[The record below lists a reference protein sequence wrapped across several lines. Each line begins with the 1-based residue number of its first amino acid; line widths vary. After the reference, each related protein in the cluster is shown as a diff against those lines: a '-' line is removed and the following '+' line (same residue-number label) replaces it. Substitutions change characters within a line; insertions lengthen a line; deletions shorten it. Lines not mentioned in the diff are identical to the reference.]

1 MVEAATE
8 FRKNSFNDSDS
19 AILAKVATTF
29 QNVSDEAISAGD
41 SASFIIAQ
49 MKAFGIEAGNA
60 EHIIDAVNA
69 VSNNYAVSSG
79 QLAKN
84 LGNMSAALSVGN
96 NSFEESLG
104 LLTAGTEVTRNA
116 SKVSRALVS
125 VQSRLNQVIDESSS
139 TGQALTDW
147 YKKHNIAILDQQDQ
161 LRSLYDVL
169 TDVAKIWPELTKNEQ
184 AYYLNQQAGA
194 NQSQNLAA
202 ILSNFDT
209 AAKATATALNSA
221 GSAMRENEAFQES
234 LEYQTNNLKA
244 EFQDLANNVID
255 KQLIS
260 ALLTLGDAFL
270 KVANT
275 GLGTFIAKV
284 GLLAGTGWGLTS
296 LAKVSKLIPTIT
308 RQFSDFGAVL
318 SLVAEGSGTFGAAIS
333 AAGGFASVS
342 LPILLAVG
350 AAIVGIYEGVKAYN
364 EYVESH
370 KYENLVVHFEELNEQ
385 VKKTAD
391 NLEEAQKK
399 LDALEKT
406 PTVDRGKEWRKER
419 EELQQTIDAYEYLLE
434 LRKGEAE
441 DAAEEAYSADVTTS
455 VSYSGNISDKGTINI
470 SPYSGTSV
478 HAIKLTQEQLEAL
491 TADYDNVKDAV
502 RANISAFDE
511 YIDEMSKT
519 KIAELIESGDTIG
532 AYKKMEDALRYIGI
546 RFKEVT
552 VSAEEYTAAQSRNM
566 SVLSSEISI
575 AVSNG
580 EKITQLQQDEYEGYI
595 KASQGRYEY
604 IKGLDD
610 ASDTQK
616 AFAANY
622 ETMVRNFVKYNL
634 SNELMNATDAVTYLT
649 NVLPGGAQAALEFAQ
664 AYGLIGKDVTF
675 DSLGLVELADGALAI
690 KENCYQATDGL
701 YCLKDGCDA
710 LAGSGDEVADAMSQI
725 EVATYDTSTAAAQL
739 TASLFD
745 QNGQLTE
752 AGLQALSVDSSMRS
766 MAQAE
771 LQAQQEAASANY
783 NKLILEI
790 QEVGSAAMIT
800 AGQLSQMMALA
811 GVGSAQGL
819 VGGLASGASSDIE
832 GLKSAFF
839 RAFGK
844 SADSDIEAFNK
855 WVSSRVSSAGKST
868 YDKIMEDTQKRLD
881 ELEKNFPSGGG
892 GGGSSGKSAE
902 EKAAEEA
909 EKQAKKA
916 QKAQEKAAKE
926 SQQAYESA
934 AKSAE
939 QAAQEAAR
947 AAEQAAEEAKQ
958 KILDSIQELK
968 DASDDFWNS
977 KTDAIEE
984 TNKELD
990 RQKQLEEKLKE
1001 LEEAKQK
1008 KILLYKNGQF
1018 QYDKDYG
1025 TIAKAQADY
1034 EETRDKIQR
1043 ERELEQLQEMKDNA
1057 TEIFNEMKDIVQNGG
1072 NVTQSMI
1079 NSWLSQMQSDGANY
1093 YDSNKQMLNEWLE
1106 WARGAITEFTMSVSE
1121 TVSGSGDSSG
1131 SGSSN
1136 GGGDGWGLNV
1146 WATQHQGD
1154 KKDED
1159 ERGSPYV
1166 DAWYHL
1172 FKKELLN
1179 GLDLGVNSVFVDYS
1193 KKILDGLD
1201 DVYEEQDYLQ
1211 RNQAIKGLYDEM
1223 KKLTDQLG
1231 YVPDYLKEFME
1242 LGAGL
1247 KSNIDI
1253 IAMQY
1258 AQNYDK
1264 LGSVGKT
1271 MLDALLSGNE
1281 DYMVANKSR
1290 IADMAGGT
1298 TEDLMWWSY
1307 VRTAG
1312 SAAAAK
1318 QLFDKRTEDDK
1329 KIAEGIY
1336 GDKLSQLQTMID
1348 RAGGIVTD
1356 EIYEWATKAI
1366 GVLDPFGSGLTSMYS
1381 DVVTGNKYLYQSQAA
1396 LEQLGYHGFLGN
1408 FGYTSEGGVS
1418 APTAALIKS
1427 KMLGSTVSNTREESR
1442 NRLIAGNISRIEDNL
1457 EDVAHGQ
1464 NVSQEYI
1471 NKAKDFIAKTIQEN
1485 SNKWFDTFDE
1495 AEKERLHVQN
1505 EQLRV
1510 LQSQVEAMESQNT
1523 TWDKM
1528 LDNEQDIIQDF
1539 DTDIQEQV
1547 EALRAQM
1554 AENSAAWWQ
1563 TEDKETRDALHEAN
1577 VELAKQIEQ
1586 LLGNG
1591 VQMKY
1596 EGHTGTWSWQGAR
1609 NASGTHNFIPMGK
1622 DENID
1627 PWFSGGGK
1635 GGINGA
1641 NAGLSL
1647 VGENGPELRVLR
1659 RGDNIM
1665 PADKTANLWKWASLT
1680 PSSMLGAIGNSG
1692 KKTNSVYYGFNISN
1706 LQLPNATDAKSLVQG
1721 LKNYALQ
1728 YNYKR

>member
-1 MVEAATE
+1 MA
-8 FRKNSFNDSDS
+8 N
-19 AILAKVATTF
+19 F
-29 QNVSDEAISAGD
+29 QHA
-41 SASFIIAQ
+41 
-49 MKAFGIEAGNA
+49 
-60 EHIIDAVNA
+60 IDATN
-69 VSNNYAVSSG
+69 
-79 QLAKN
+79 
-84 LGNMSAALSVGN
+84 
-96 NSFEESLG
+96 
-104 LLTAGTEVTRNA
+104 
-116 SKVSRALVS
+116 
-125 VQSRLNQVIDESSS
+125 
-139 TGQALTDW
+139 
-147 YKKHNIAILDQQDQ
+147 
-161 LRSLYDVL
+161 
-169 TDVAKIWPELTKNEQ
+169 
-184 AYYLNQQAGA
+184 
-194 NQSQNLAA
+194 
-202 ILSNFDT
+202 
-209 AAKATATALNSA
+209 TALESA
-221 GSAMRENEAFQES
+221 GSAAKENAAYMES
-234 LEYQTNNLKA
+234 LEAKENALKA
-244 EFQDLANNVID
+244 EFEDFANRVLSKDVVKGFLEAGTSMLDFANND
-255 KQLIS
+255 
-260 ALLTLGDAFL
+260 
-270 KVANT
+270 
-275 GLGTFIAKV
+275 
-284 GLLAGTGWGLTS
+284 
-296 LAKVSKLIPTIT
+296 
-308 RQFSDFGAVL
+308 
-318 SLVAEGSGTFGAAIS
+318 
-333 AAGGFASVS
+333 
-342 LPILLAVG
+342 VG
-350 AAIVGIYEGVKAYN
+350 AAITRIGLLTTGMTGLTGIAG
-364 EYVESH
+364 
-370 KYENLVVHFEELNEQ
+370 
-385 VKKTAD
+385 
-391 NLEEAQKK
+391 
-399 LDALEKT
+399 
-406 PTVDRGKEWRKER
+406 
-419 EELQQTIDAYEYLLE
+419 QTI
-434 LRKGEAE
+434 G
-441 DAAEEAYSADVTTS
+441 
-455 VSYSGNISDKGTINI
+455 
-470 SPYSGTSV
+470 
-478 HAIKLTQEQLEAL
+478 
-491 TADYDNVKDAV
+491 
-502 RANISAFDE
+502 
-511 YIDEMSKT
+511 
-519 KIAELIESGDTIG
+519 KIAEVGLQLKNLGVGGNSFLGMLASGKIALIVGGVVAAIALLAETIRAIKNAYDEAHPSFEDANKNLQETQTEIQNTTTELEQYKQKLQELNAIDPKDKGAGWASERAELETNVQTAEAYLDVLKQIEQAQTGKIKDSKYITGYTGQNVGYYSNGYIGQVKAITAEYTTQEEAVMSISLALKDYITGWETFQDMSMDDVVAELSDQLAALGINVHSTVETISQSFDNMGALADKAADGFDELTKAEQDQATQYLSDYQTYVRGLIDSGNQLDAEQRREIQNYLNLSATSANFNRTQATTADTISFV
-532 AYKKMEDALRYIGI
+532 ASAFGI
-546 RFKEVT
+546 T
-552 VSAEEYTAAQSRNM
+552 ADSAANFAA
-566 SVLSSEISI
+566 SI
-575 AVSNG
+575 
-580 EKITQLQQDEYEGYI
+580 GYI
-595 KASQGRYEY
+595 DPTLTGVADK
-604 IKGLDD
+604 
-610 ASDTQK
+610 
-616 AFAANY
+616 
-622 ETMVRNFVKYNL
+622 MV
-634 SNELMNATDAVTYLT
+634 
-649 NVLPGGAQAALEFAQ
+649 Q
-664 AYGLIGKDVTF
+664 
-675 DSLGLVELADGALAI
+675 LADGAWALKDSCEQGA
-690 KENCYQATDGL
+690 DGL
-701 YCLKDGCDA
+701 YYLKDGCDA

-745 QNGQLTE
+745 QNGQLTK

-766 MAQAE
+766 LATSE
-771 LQAQQEAASANY
+771 LQAQQAAAQANY
-783 NKLILEI
+783 ANLILEI
-790 QEVGSAAMIT
+790 QKVGSAAMIT
-800 AGQLSQMMALA
+800 EGQLSQMMALA

-819 VGGLASGASSDIE
+819 VGGLAFGASTDIE

-839 RAFGK
+839 RTFGE

-855 WVSSRVSSAGKST
+855 WVSFRVSSAGKST

-892 GGGSSGKSAE
+892 SGKSAE

-926 SQQAYESA
+926 SQSAYESA

-968 DASDDFWNS
+968 DASDDFWDS

-990 RQKQLEEKLKE
+990 RQKQLEEKLKA

-1079 NSWLSQMQSDGANY
+1079 NGWLSQMQSDGVNY

-1121 TVSGSGDSSG
+1121 TVSGSGNSSG

-1136 GGGDGWGLNV
+1136 GGGDGWGLNA

-1154 KKDED
+1154 RHNED

-1193 KKILDGLD
+1193 KKILDGID

-1271 MLDALLSGNE
+1271 MLDAILSGNE

-1312 SAAAAK
+1312 SADAAK

>member
-1 MVEAATE
+1 MLDFANNDVGAVITRIGLLTTGMTGLTGIAGQTIGKIAEVGLQL
-8 FRKNSFNDSDS
+8 KNLGVGGGSFLGM
-19 AILAKVATTF
+19 LASGKVALIVGGVVLAVTALVEVIRALKSSYDAAHPSFEQANENLEKTQDEISQTT
-29 QNVSDEAISAGD
+29 DKLKEYKD
-41 SASFIIAQ
+41 
-49 MKAFGIEAGNA
+49 
-60 EHIIDAVNA
+60 
-69 VSNNYAVSSG
+69 
-79 QLAKN
+79 QLAK
-84 LGNMSAALSVGN
+84 LDEVDVEDRGAAWQSERSELELNTEASQSYLDILERIRELQGQQAYAADRPI
-96 NSFEESLG
+96 G
-104 LLTAGTEVTRNA
+104 YTAAGSIVKNQFQDETYYGAYQATGDR
-116 SKVSRALVS
+116 S
-125 VQSRLNQVIDESSS
+125 VQLSAKQANVLNAQYSDQY
-139 TGQALTDW
+139 QALT
-147 YKKHNIAILDQQDQ
+147 AITLALADATDEQYRYIEAEDLAELQGKSQEEQIEIMTDM
-161 LRSLYDVL
+161 LGKLGIVL
-169 TDVAKIWPELTKNEQ
+169 NTTYESSEQ
-184 AYYLNQQAGA
+184 AF
-194 NQSQNLAA
+194 
-202 ILSNFDT
+202 SNM
-209 AAKATATALNSA
+209 
-221 GSAMRENEAFQES
+221 GE
-234 LEYQTNNLKA
+234 
-244 EFQDLANNVID
+244 LANKTGELSQAQKEQAQAYID
-255 KQLIS
+255 SYGEIVK
-260 ALLTLGDAFL
+260 
-270 KVANT
+270 
-275 GLGTFIAKV
+275 
-284 GLLAGTGWGLTS
+284 
-296 LAKVSKLIPTIT
+296 
-308 RQFSDFGAVL
+308 
-318 SLVAEGSGTFGAAIS
+318 
-333 AAGGFASVS
+333 
-342 LPILLAVG
+342 VG
-350 AAIVGIYEGVKAYN
+350 AATK
-364 EYVESH
+364 
-370 KYENLVVHFEELNEQ
+370 EQ
-385 VKKTAD
+385 V
-391 NLEEAQKK
+391 
-399 LDALEKT
+399 
-406 PTVDRGKEWRKER
+406 V
-419 EELQQTIDAYEYLLE
+419 AY
-434 LRKGEAE
+434 
-441 DAAEEAYSADVTTS
+441 
-455 VSYSGNISDKGTINI
+455 
-470 SPYSGTSV
+470 
-478 HAIKLTQEQLEAL
+478 
-491 TADYDNVKDAV
+491 
-502 RANISAFDE
+502 
-511 YIDEMSKT
+511 
-519 KIAELIESGDTIG
+519 
-532 AYKKMEDALRYIGI
+532 
-546 RFKEVT
+546 
-552 VSAEEYTAAQSRNM
+552 
-566 SVLSSEISI
+566 
-575 AVSNG
+575 
-580 EKITQLQQDEYEGYI
+580 
-595 KASQGRYEY
+595 
-604 IKGLDD
+604 
-610 ASDTQK
+610 
-616 AFAANY
+616 
-622 ETMVRNFVKYNL
+622 
-634 SNELMNATDAVTYLT
+634 
-649 NVLPGGAQAALEFAQ
+649 
-664 AYGLIGKDVTF
+664 
-675 DSLGLVELADGALAI
+675 VELAAKLNDVDIASGNAYETIALLANVLGVTPAYARDLAISMGLIDANTRPAAGALVQL
-690 KENCYQATDGL
+690 ENGTWAVADGL
-701 YCLKDGCDA
+701 NAVKTASDGV
-710 LAGSGDEVADAMSQI
+710 GEAMSNI
-725 EVATYDTSTAAAQL
+725 SVATYDTSTAAAQL

-771 LQAQQEAASANY
+771 LMAQQEAASANY
-783 NKLILEI
+783 SKLILEI

-811 GVGSAQGL
+811 GVDSAQGL

-916 QKAQEKAAKE
+916 QQAQEKAARE

-968 DASDDFWNS
+968 DASDKFWDS

-990 RQKQLEEKLKE
+990 RQKQLEEKLKA

-1034 EETRDKIQR
+1034 EETHDKIQR

-1079 NSWLSQMQSDGANY
+1079 NVWLSQMQADGANY
-1093 YDSNKQMLNEWLE
+1093 YDGNKQMLNEWLE

-1121 TVSGSGDSSG
+1121 AASGSGDSSG

-1193 KKILDGLD
+1193 KKILDGID

-1271 MLDALLSGNE
+1271 MLDAILSGNE

-1290 IADMAGGT
+1290 IADIAGGT

-1307 VRTAG
+1307 ARTAG

-1329 KIAEGIY
+1329 KVAEGIY

-1381 DVVTGNKYLYQSQAA
+1381 DVVTGNKYLYPSQAA

-1577 VELAKQIEQ
+1577 VELARQIEQ
-1586 LLGNG
+1586 LLGSG

-1641 NAGLSL
+1641 TAGLSL

-1659 RGDNIM
+1659 RGDNII

-1692 KKTNSVYYGFNISN
+1692 KKTDSVYYGFNISN
-1706 LQLPNATDAKSLVQG
+1706 LQLPNATDAKSLVHG

>member
-1 MVEAATE
+1 MNKLE
-8 FRKNSFNDSDS
+8 FRKNGFNDSD
-19 AILAKVATTF
+19 AATLAKTATMF

-41 SASFIIAQ
+41 SASFIISQ
-49 MKAFGIEAGNA
+49 MIAFGIKAKDA
-60 EHIIDAVNA
+60 QSIIDKINQT
-69 VSNNYAVSSG
+69 SNEFSVSSG
-79 QLAKN
+79 DLAKA
-84 LGNMSAALSVGN
+84 LGIVASTSSAMGN
-96 NSFEESLG
+96 SLDETLG
-104 LLTAGTEVTRNA
+104 MVVAMTEQTRSA
-116 SKVSRALVS
+116 SKSARGLNTIS
-125 VQSRLNQVIDESSS
+125 SRLSQVLDDTSDTGKKLVAIYDDLGISLEDGSGQMRS
-139 TGQALTDW
+139 TYDILSDLHDVWGTLDTDTQKYIALTSSGT
-147 YKKHNIAILDQQDQ
+147 NQ
-161 LRSLYDVL
+161 L
-169 TDVAKIWPELTKNEQ
+169 N
-184 AYYLNQQAGA
+184 NF
-194 NQSQNLAA
+194 LA
-202 ILSNFDT
+202 LMNNFDH
-209 AAKATATALNSA
+209 ATEATKTSLNSA
-221 GSAMRENEAFQES
+221 GSAMRENEAYQES

-244 EFQDLANNVID
+244 DFQDLANNVID

-275 GLGTFIAKV
+275 GLGTFITKV
-284 GLLAGTGWGLTS
+284 GLLAGTGWGLSS
-296 LAKVSKLIPTIT
+296 LLKVSNILPTIAT
-308 RQFSDFGAVL
+308 QFSNFGAVI
-318 SLVAEGSGTFGAAIS
+318 SLVAEGSGTFGAAIG
-333 AAGGFASVS
+333 AAGGAASVA
-342 LPILLAVG
+342 LPIFLAVS
-350 AAIVGIYEGVKAYN
+350 AAIVGI
-364 EYVESH
+364 
-370 KYENLVVHFEELNEQ
+370 
-385 VKKTAD
+385 
-391 NLEEAQKK
+391 
-399 LDALEKT
+399 
-406 PTVDRGKEWRKER
+406 
-419 EELQQTIDAYEYLLE
+419 
-434 LRKGEAE
+434 
-441 DAAEEAYSADVTTS
+441 
-455 VSYSGNISDKGTINI
+455 
-470 SPYSGTSV
+470 
-478 HAIKLTQEQLEAL
+478 
-491 TADYDNVKDAV
+491 
-502 RANISAFDE
+502 
-511 YIDEMSKT
+511 
-519 KIAELIESGDTIG
+519 
-532 AYKKMEDALRYIGI
+532 
-546 RFKEVT
+546 
-552 VSAEEYTAAQSRNM
+552 
-566 SVLSSEISI
+566 
-575 AVSNG
+575 
-580 EKITQLQQDEYEGYI
+580 
-595 KASQGRYEY
+595 
-604 IKGLDD
+604 
-610 ASDTQK
+610 
-616 AFAANY
+616 
-622 ETMVRNFVKYNL
+622 
-634 SNELMNATDAVTYLT
+634 
-649 NVLPGGAQAALEFAQ
+649 
-664 AYGLIGKDVTF
+664 
-675 DSLGLVELADGALAI
+675 VELANALEENAHKAEKELEDLQTQIKEMEDPASEYSDLKSRVDELTDSELVRLGVLQSQLDTLKEQEEVLNRQQLAKWQKGQVEDQTTYVTNYDDYGYGITEPYTYNQAADSLKNLREEYYNLQKEKEQGAVSDNAYIARLQSIIDKNQDTTANLRALQTAYEETGDATYKLNTDQERFLRLIDAASTQVSDGAS
-690 KENCYQATDGL
+690 K
-701 YCLKDGCDA
+701 
-710 LAGSGDEVADAMSQI
+710 VADAIRAEQGAADDLDDILSQI

-771 LQAQQEAASANY
+771 LLAQQEAASANY
-783 NKLILEI
+783 SKLILEI

-811 GVGSAQGL
+811 GVGSAQEL
-819 VGGLASGASSDIE
+819 VGGLASGASTDIE

-892 GGGSSGKSAE
+892 GGGGSSGKSAE

-916 QKAQEKAAKE
+916 QQAQEKAAKE

-939 QAAQEAAR
+939 QAAQQAAQ

-968 DASDDFWNS
+968 DASDKFWES
-977 KTDAIEE
+977 KTDSIEE

-990 RQKQLEEKLKE
+990 RQKQLEEKLKA

-1079 NSWLSQMQSDGANY
+1079 NGWLSQMQSDGANY

-1121 TVSGSGDSSG
+1121 TVSGSGGSSG

-1136 GGGDGWGLNV
+1136 GSGDGWGLNV

-1179 GLDLGVNSVFVDYS
+1179 GLDLGVNSVFTDYT

-1271 MLDALLSGNE
+1271 MLDAILSGNE

-1290 IADMAGGT
+1290 IADIAGGT

-1307 VRTAG
+1307 ARTAG

-1329 KIAEGIY
+1329 KVAEGIY

-1427 KMLGSTVSNTREESR
+1427 KLLGSTVSNTREESR

-1495 AEKERLHVQN
+1495 AEKERLHLQN

-1563 TEDKETRDALHEAN
+1563 TEDKEERDALHEAN
-1577 VELAKQIEQ
+1577 VELARQIEQ

-1596 EGHTGTWSWQGAR
+1596 EGHTGRWSWEGPR

-1635 GGINGA
+1635 GSIGGA

-1680 PSSMLGAIGNSG
+1680 PSSMLGVIGNSG
-1692 KKTNSVYYGFNISN
+1692 KKTDSVYYGFNISN
-1706 LQLPNATDAKSLVQG
+1706 LQLPNATDARSLVQG

>member
-1 MVEAATE
+1 MVEAATM
-8 FRKNSFNDSDS
+8 FRKNGFNDSD
-19 AILAKVATTF
+19 AATLAKTATMF

-41 SASFIIAQ
+41 SASFIISQ
-49 MKAFGIEAGNA
+49 MIAFGIEAKDA
-60 EHIIDAVNA
+60 QSIIDKVNETA
-69 VSNNYAVSSG
+69 NKFSVSSG
-79 QLAKN
+79 DLSKA
-84 LGNMSAALSVGN
+84 LGIVASTSSAMGN
-96 NSFEESLG
+96 SMDQTLG
-104 LLTAGTEVTRNA
+104 VVTAITEQTRNA
-116 SKVSRALVS
+116 SKSARAANTIF
-125 VQSRLNQVIDESSS
+125 SRLAQVVDENSDTGKKLTEIYNNLGIALYDSSGQMRS
-139 TGQALTDW
+139 TYDILADLASKWDSLDKNTQQ
-147 YKKHNIAILDQQDQ
+147 YIAITSAGTNQ
-161 LRSLYDVL
+161 L
-169 TDVAKIWPELTKNEQ
+169 N
-184 AYYLNQQAGA
+184 NF
-194 NQSQNLAA
+194 LA
-202 ILSNFDT
+202 LMNNFDH
-209 AAKATATALNSA
+209 AAEATATSINSA
-221 GSAMRENEAFQES
+221 GSAMRENEAYQSS
-234 LEYQTNNLKA
+234 LAYQTNNLKA
-244 EFQDLANNVID
+244 TFQDLANNVID

-260 ALLTLGDAFL
+260 ALLTLGDTFL

-275 GLGTFIAKV
+275 GLGTFITKV

-370 KYENLVVHFEELNEQ
+370 KYENLVAHFEELNEQ

-406 PTVDRGKEWRKER
+406 PTVDRGEEWRKER

-441 DAAEEAYSADVTTS
+441 DAAKEAYGADVTTS

-470 SPYSGTSV
+470 SPYGGTSV

-491 TADYDNVKDAV
+491 TADYDNVEDAV

-532 AYKKMEDALRYIGI
+532 AYEKMEKALGYIGI
-546 RFKEVT
+546 RFQEVT
-552 VSAEEYTAAQSRNM
+552 ASAEEYTAAQSRNM

-595 KASQGRYEY
+595 KANQGRYEY

-610 ASDTQK
+610 ASDGQN
-616 AFAANY
+616 AFTANY

-634 SNELMNATDAVTYLT
+634 SNELMDTTDAVTYLT

-701 YCLKDGCDA
+701 YYLKDGCDA
-710 LAGSGDEVADAMSQI
+710 LAGSGDEVADALSQI
-725 EVATYDTSTAAAQL
+725 EVATYDASTASAKFV
-739 TASLFD
+739 ASLFD

-752 AGLQALSVDSSMRS
+752 AAKQALQGSGAMQQ
-766 MAQAE
+766 MAVAE
-771 LQAQQEAASANY
+771 LQMQQAAAQANFENLIAEINKVGAAAMMSSQQLGTMISLAGGGMGAASDAQISGLKRTY
-783 NKLILEI
+783 QLKF
-790 QEVGSAAMIT
+790 GKT
-800 AGQLSQMMALA
+800 AE
-811 GVGSAQGL
+811 
-819 VGGLASGASSDIE
+819 SDIE
-832 GLKSAFF
+832 S
-839 RAFGK
+839 
-844 SADSDIEAFNK
+844 FNN
-855 WVSSRVSSAGKST
+855 WVAST
-868 YDKIMEDTQKRLD
+868 TRKTAANEIDRIQAKIDKIKDLG
-881 ELEKNFPSGGG
+881 SGGG
-892 GGGSSGKSAE
+892 TSRKSEE

-909 EKQAKKA
+909 EKQAKKV

-968 DASDDFWNS
+968 DASDKFWDS

-990 RQKQLEEKLKE
+990 RQKQLEEKLKA

-1043 ERELEQLQEMKDNA
+1043 ERELEQLEEMKDNA

-1079 NSWLSQMQSDGANY
+1079 DNWFSQMQSDGANY

-1121 TVSGSGDSSG
+1121 AASGSGNSSG

-1136 GGGDGWGLNV
+1136 GSGDGWGLNV

-1271 MLDALLSGNE
+1271 MLDAILSGNE

-1290 IADMAGGT
+1290 IADIAGGT

-1307 VRTAG
+1307 ARTAG

-1329 KIAEGIY
+1329 KVAEGIY

-1563 TEDKETRDALHEAN
+1563 TEDKEERDALHEAN
-1577 VELAKQIEQ
+1577 VELARQIEQ

-1591 VQMKY
+1591 AQMKY

-1635 GGINGA
+1635 GGINSA
-1641 NAGLSL
+1641 TAGLSL

-1680 PSSMLGAIGNSG
+1680 PSSMLGAISNSG
-1692 KKTNSVYYGFNISN
+1692 KKTDSVYYGFNISN
-1706 LQLPNATDAKSLVQG
+1706 LQLPNATDAKSLVHG

>member
-1 MVEAATE
+1 M
-8 FRKNSFNDSDS
+8 
-19 AILAKVATTF
+19 
-29 QNVSDEAISAGD
+29 
-41 SASFIIAQ
+41 
-49 MKAFGIEAGNA
+49 
-60 EHIIDAVNA
+60 
-69 VSNNYAVSSG
+69 
-79 QLAKN
+79 
-84 LGNMSAALSVGN
+84 
-96 NSFEESLG
+96 
-104 LLTAGTEVTRNA
+104 
-116 SKVSRALVS
+116 
-125 VQSRLNQVIDESSS
+125 
-139 TGQALTDW
+139 
-147 YKKHNIAILDQQDQ
+147 
-161 LRSLYDVL
+161 
-169 TDVAKIWPELTKNEQ
+169 
-184 AYYLNQQAGA
+184 
-194 NQSQNLAA
+194 
-202 ILSNFDT
+202 
-209 AAKATATALNSA
+209 
-221 GSAMRENEAFQES
+221 ES
-234 LEYQTNNLKA
+234 LEAKENALKA
-244 EFQDLANNVID
+244 EFEDFANRVLSKDVVKGFLEAGTSMLDFANND
-255 KQLIS
+255 
-260 ALLTLGDAFL
+260 
-270 KVANT
+270 
-275 GLGTFIAKV
+275 
-284 GLLAGTGWGLTS
+284 
-296 LAKVSKLIPTIT
+296 
-308 RQFSDFGAVL
+308 
-318 SLVAEGSGTFGAAIS
+318 
-333 AAGGFASVS
+333 
-342 LPILLAVG
+342 VG
-350 AAIVGIYEGVKAYN
+350 AAITRIGLLTTGMTGLTGIAG
-364 EYVESH
+364 
-370 KYENLVVHFEELNEQ
+370 
-385 VKKTAD
+385 
-391 NLEEAQKK
+391 
-399 LDALEKT
+399 
-406 PTVDRGKEWRKER
+406 
-419 EELQQTIDAYEYLLE
+419 QTI
-434 LRKGEAE
+434 G
-441 DAAEEAYSADVTTS
+441 
-455 VSYSGNISDKGTINI
+455 
-470 SPYSGTSV
+470 
-478 HAIKLTQEQLEAL
+478 
-491 TADYDNVKDAV
+491 
-502 RANISAFDE
+502 
-511 YIDEMSKT
+511 
-519 KIAELIESGDTIG
+519 KIAEVGLQLKNLGVGGDSFLGMLASGKIALIVGGAVAAIALLAETIRAIKNAYDEAHPSFEDANKNLQETQTEIQNTTTELEQYKQKLQELNAIDPKDRGAGWASERAELETNVQTAEAYIDVLKQIEQAQTGKIEDSKYITGYTGQNVGDYSNGYIGTEASWQLAVTESQVKAITAEYTTQEEAVMSISLALKDYITGWETFKDMSMDDVVAELSDQLSALGINVHSTVETISQSFDNIGALADKAADGFDELTKAEQDKATQYLSDYQAYVRGLIDSGNQLDAEQRREIQNYLNLSATSANFNRTQATTADTISFV
-532 AYKKMEDALRYIGI
+532 ASAFGI
-546 RFKEVT
+546 T
-552 VSAEEYTAAQSRNM
+552 ADSAANFAA
-566 SVLSSEISI
+566 SI
-575 AVSNG
+575 
-580 EKITQLQQDEYEGYI
+580 GYI
-595 KASQGRYEY
+595 DPTLTGVADK
-604 IKGLDD
+604 
-610 ASDTQK
+610 
-616 AFAANY
+616 
-622 ETMVRNFVKYNL
+622 MV
-634 SNELMNATDAVTYLT
+634 
-649 NVLPGGAQAALEFAQ
+649 Q
-664 AYGLIGKDVTF
+664 
-675 DSLGLVELADGALAI
+675 LADGAWALKDSCEQGA
-690 KENCYQATDGL
+690 DGL
-701 YCLKDGCDA
+701 YYLKDGCDA

-745 QNGQLTE
+745 QNGQLTT

-766 MAQAE
+766 LATSE
-771 LQAQQEAASANY
+771 LQAQQAAAQANY
-783 NKLILEI
+783 ANLILEI
-790 QEVGSAAMIT
+790 QKVGSAAMIT

-819 VGGLASGASSDIE
+819 VGGLASGASTDLE

-839 RAFGK
+839 RLFGK
-844 SADSDIEAFNK
+844 RADTNVADFNK
-855 WVSSRVSSAGKST
+855 WVSSRISSAGQST

-881 ELEKNFPSGGG
+881 EISKNFPT
-892 GGGSSGKSAE
+892 GGGSRKSAE

-939 QAAQEAAR
+939 QAAQDAAR

-958 KILDSIQELK
+958 KILDTISELK
-968 DASDDFWNS
+968 ETSDKFWDS

-990 RQKQLEEKLKE
+990 RQKQLEEKLKA

-1079 NSWLSQMQSDGANY
+1079 NGWLSQMQSDGVNY

-1121 TVSGSGDSSG
+1121 TVSGSGNSSG

-1136 GGGDGWGLNV
+1136 GGGDGWGLNA

-1154 KKDED
+1154 RHNED

-1193 KKILDGLD
+1193 KKILDGID

-1271 MLDALLSGNE
+1271 MLDAILSGNE

-1312 SAAAAK
+1312 SADAAK

-1563 TEDKETRDALHEAN
+1563 TEDKAERDALHEAN
-1577 VELAKQIEQ
+1577 VELARQIEQ

>member
-1 MVEAATE
+1 M
-8 FRKNSFNDSDS
+8 
-19 AILAKVATTF
+19 F

-41 SASFIIAQ
+41 SASFIISQ
-49 MKAFGIEAGNA
+49 MIAFGIKAKDA
-60 EHIIDAVNA
+60 QSIIDKINQT
-69 VSNNYAVSSG
+69 SNEFSVSSG
-79 QLAKN
+79 DLAQA
-84 LGNMSAALSVGN
+84 LGIVASTSSAMGN
-96 NSFEESLG
+96 SLDETLG
-104 LLTAGTEVTRNA
+104 MVVAMTEQTRSA
-116 SKVSRALVS
+116 SKSARGLNTIS
-125 VQSRLNQVIDESSS
+125 SRLSQVLDDTSDTGKKLVAIYDDLGISLEDGSGQMRS
-139 TGQALTDW
+139 TYDILSDLHDVWGTLDTDTQKYIALTSSGT
-147 YKKHNIAILDQQDQ
+147 NQ
-161 LRSLYDVL
+161 L
-169 TDVAKIWPELTKNEQ
+169 N
-184 AYYLNQQAGA
+184 NF
-194 NQSQNLAA
+194 LA
-202 ILSNFDT
+202 LMNNFDH
-209 AAKATATALNSA
+209 ATEATKTSLNSA
-221 GSAMRENEAFQES
+221 GSAMRENEAYQES

-244 EFQDLANNVID
+244 DFQDLANNVID

-275 GLGTFIAKV
+275 GLGTFITKV
-284 GLLAGTGWGLTS
+284 GLLAGTGWGLSS
-296 LAKVSKLIPTIT
+296 LLKVSNILPTIAT
-308 RQFSDFGAVL
+308 QFSNFGAVI
-318 SLVAEGSGTFGAAIS
+318 SLVAEGSGTLGAAIG
-333 AAGGFASVS
+333 AAGGAASVA
-342 LPILLAVG
+342 LPIFLAVS
-350 AAIVGIYEGVKAYN
+350 AAIVGI
-364 EYVESH
+364 
-370 KYENLVVHFEELNEQ
+370 
-385 VKKTAD
+385 
-391 NLEEAQKK
+391 
-399 LDALEKT
+399 
-406 PTVDRGKEWRKER
+406 
-419 EELQQTIDAYEYLLE
+419 
-434 LRKGEAE
+434 
-441 DAAEEAYSADVTTS
+441 
-455 VSYSGNISDKGTINI
+455 
-470 SPYSGTSV
+470 
-478 HAIKLTQEQLEAL
+478 
-491 TADYDNVKDAV
+491 
-502 RANISAFDE
+502 
-511 YIDEMSKT
+511 
-519 KIAELIESGDTIG
+519 
-532 AYKKMEDALRYIGI
+532 
-546 RFKEVT
+546 
-552 VSAEEYTAAQSRNM
+552 
-566 SVLSSEISI
+566 
-575 AVSNG
+575 
-580 EKITQLQQDEYEGYI
+580 
-595 KASQGRYEY
+595 
-604 IKGLDD
+604 
-610 ASDTQK
+610 
-616 AFAANY
+616 
-622 ETMVRNFVKYNL
+622 
-634 SNELMNATDAVTYLT
+634 
-649 NVLPGGAQAALEFAQ
+649 
-664 AYGLIGKDVTF
+664 
-675 DSLGLVELADGALAI
+675 VELANALEENAHKAEKELEDLQTQI
-690 KENCYQATDGL
+690 KEMEDPASEYSDLKSRVDELTDSELVRLGVLQSQLDTLKEQEEVLSRQQLAKWQKGQVEDQTTYVTNYDDYWYGKTEAYTYNQAADSLKNLREEYYNLQKEKEQGAVSDAAYITRLQSIIDKNQDTTANLRALKTAYEETGDATYKLNTDQERFLRLIDAASTQIADNASKVADAVKAEQGAADGL
-701 YCLKDGCDA
+701 
-710 LAGSGDEVADAMSQI
+710 EDAMSQI
-725 EVATYDTSTAAAQL
+725 GVATYDTSTAAAQL

-771 LQAQQEAASANY
+771 LLAQQEAASANY
-783 NKLILEI
+783 SKLILEI

-916 QKAQEKAAKE
+916 QQAQEKAAKE

-968 DASDDFWNS
+968 DASDDFWDS

-990 RQKQLEEKLKE
+990 RQKQLEEKLKA

-1079 NSWLSQMQSDGANY
+1079 NGWLSQMQSDGANY

-1193 KKILDGLD
+1193 KKILDGIN

-1271 MLDALLSGNE
+1271 MLDAILSGNE

-1290 IADMAGGT
+1290 IADIAGGT

-1307 VRTAG
+1307 ARTAG

-1329 KIAEGIY
+1329 KVAEGIY

-1427 KMLGSTVSNTREESR
+1427 KLLGSTVSNTREESR
-1442 NRLIAGNISRIEDNL
+1442 NHLIAGNISRIEDNL

-1596 EGHTGTWSWQGAR
+1596 EGHTGRWSWEGPR

-1635 GGINGA
+1635 GSIDGV

-1659 RGDNIM
+1659 RGDNII

-1692 KKTNSVYYGFNISN
+1692 KKTDSVYYGFNISN
-1706 LQLPNATDAKSLVQG
+1706 LQLPNATDAKSLVHG

>member
-1 MVEAATE
+1 MQGRASQVARGLSTIAARIVKNQDALAEYGIQVEKTDGSLKSTFDVLSELKPKWDAMTDAQRVALGDTLAGQNQYKVLASVMQNFQHAIDATNTALESAGSAAKENAAYMESLEAREQALKAE
-8 FRKNSFNDSDS
+8 FEDFANRVLSKELVGGFIDAGT
-19 AILAKVATTF
+19 AILDFANNDVGAAITRIGVLSTGVTGLVGIAGQTVGKIAEVGLQLKNLGVGGDSFLGMLASGKIALIVGGAVAAIALLAETIRAIKNAYAEAHPSFEDANKNLQETQTEIQNTTDELEQYKQKIQELDAIDPKDRGAGWASERAELETNVQTAEAYLDVLKQIEQAQTGKIEDSKYITGYTG
-29 QNVSDEAISAGD
+29 QNVGDYSNGYIGTEA
-41 SASFIIAQ
+41 
-49 MKAFGIEAGNA
+49 
-60 EHIIDAVNA
+60 
-69 VSNNYAVSSG
+69 SG
-79 QLAKN
+79 QLAVTESQVKAITAEYTTQEEAV
-84 LGNMSAALSVGN
+84 MSISLALKDYITGWETFQDMSMDDVVAELSDQLAALGINVHSTAETISQ
-96 NSFEESLG
+96 SFDNMG
-104 LLTAGTEVTRNA
+104 
-116 SKVSRALVS
+116 ALA
-125 VQSRLNQVIDESSS
+125 DKAAD
-139 TGQALTDW
+139 GFD
-147 YKKHNIAILDQQDQ
+147 
-161 LRSLYDVL
+161 
-169 TDVAKIWPELTKNEQ
+169 ELTKAEQDQATQYLSDYQ
-184 AYYLNQQAGA
+184 AYVRGLIDSGNQLDAEQRREIQNYLNLSATSANFNRTQATTA
-194 NQSQNLAA
+194 
-202 ILSNFDT
+202 DT
-209 AAKATATALNSA
+209 ISFVASAFGITA
-221 GSAMRENEAFQES
+221 
-234 LEYQTNNLKA
+234 
-244 EFQDLANNVID
+244 D
-255 KQLIS
+255 
-260 ALLTLGDAFL
+260 
-270 KVANT
+270 
-275 GLGTFIAKV
+275 
-284 GLLAGTGWGLTS
+284 
-296 LAKVSKLIPTIT
+296 
-308 RQFSDFGAVL
+308 
-318 SLVAEGSGTFGAAIS
+318 S
-333 AAGGFASVS
+333 AANFAAS
-342 LPILLAVG
+342 IG
-350 AAIVGIYEGVKAYN
+350 
-364 EYVESH
+364 
-370 KYENLVVHFEELNEQ
+370 
-385 VKKTAD
+385 
-391 NLEEAQKK
+391 
-399 LDALEKT
+399 
-406 PTVDRGKEWRKER
+406 
-419 EELQQTIDAYEYLLE
+419 
-434 LRKGEAE
+434 
-441 DAAEEAYSADVTTS
+441 
-455 VSYSGNISDKGTINI
+455 
-470 SPYSGTSV
+470 
-478 HAIKLTQEQLEAL
+478 
-491 TADYDNVKDAV
+491 
-502 RANISAFDE
+502 
-511 YIDEMSKT
+511 YIDPT
-519 KIAELIESGDTIG
+519 LTGVAD
-532 AYKKMEDALRYIGI
+532 KM
-546 RFKEVT
+546 V
-552 VSAEEYTAAQSRNM
+552 Q
-566 SVLSSEISI
+566 
-575 AVSNG
+575 
-580 EKITQLQQDEYEGYI
+580 
-595 KASQGRYEY
+595 
-604 IKGLDD
+604 
-610 ASDTQK
+610 
-616 AFAANY
+616 
-622 ETMVRNFVKYNL
+622 
-634 SNELMNATDAVTYLT
+634 
-649 NVLPGGAQAALEFAQ
+649 
-664 AYGLIGKDVTF
+664 
-675 DSLGLVELADGALAI
+675 LADGAWVL
-690 KENCYQATDGL
+690 KENCEQGADGL
-701 YCLKDGCDA
+701 YYLKDGCDA

-745 QNGQLTE
+745 QNGQLTT

-766 MAQAE
+766 LATSE
-771 LQAQQEAASANY
+771 LQAQQAAAQANY
-783 NKLILEI
+783 ANLILEI
-790 QEVGSAAMIT
+790 QKVGSAAMIT

-909 EKQAKKA
+909 EK
-916 QKAQEKAAKE
+916 AQEKAAKE
-926 SQQAYESA
+926 SQSAYESA

-939 QAAQEAAR
+939 QAAQDAAR

-958 KILDSIQELK
+958 KLLDSIQKLK
-968 DASDDFWNS
+968 DASDKFWDS

-990 RQKQLEEKLKE
+990 RQKQLEEKLKA

-1079 NSWLSQMQSDGANY
+1079 NGLLSQMQSDGANY

-1121 TVSGSGDSSG
+1121 TVSGSGNSSG

-1154 KKDED
+1154 RHNED

-1172 FKKELLN
+1172 FKKELVN

-1211 RNQAIKGLYDEM
+1211 RNQAMKGLYDEM

-1253 IAMQY
+1253 IATQY

-1271 MLDALLSGNE
+1271 MLDAILAGDE
-1281 DYMVANKSR
+1281 DYMIANKNR
-1290 IADMAGGT
+1290 IADIAGGT

-1307 VRTAG
+1307 VRATG
-1312 SAAAAK
+1312 SAATAK

-1427 KMLGSTVSNTREESR
+1427 KILGSTVSNTREESR

-1505 EQLRV
+1505 EQLRL
-1510 LQSQVEAMESQNT
+1510 LQSQVEAMESQTT

-1528 LDNEQDIIQDF
+1528 FDYEEGIVQDF

-1547 EALRAQM
+1547 DALRAQM

-1563 TEDKETRDALHEAN
+1563 TEDEEERAALHEAN
-1577 VELAKQIEQ
+1577 VKLARQIER

-1596 EGHTGTWSWQGAR
+1596 DGHTGTWSWQGAR

-1627 PWFSGGGK
+1627 PWFSVGGE

-1692 KKTNSVYYGFNISN
+1692 KKTNSVCYEFNISN
-1706 LQLPNATDAKSLVQG
+1706 LQLPNVTDARSLVQG

>member
-1 MVEAATE
+1 MVEAATN
-8 FRKNSFNDSDS
+8 FRKSGFNNSDS
-19 AILAKVATTF
+19 AMLAQVAAQY
-29 QNVSDEAISAGD
+29 QNIADTAVSAGD
-41 SASFIIAQ
+41 AAASITSQIRAFGEDASFATTVINAYNEVANNFSVGTNDISNAMEIASSGMATYGNSFQ
-49 MKAFGIEAGNA
+49 QVIGLVTSGTEIMQGRASQVARGLSTIAARIVKNQDALAEYGIQVEKTDGSLKSTFDVLSELKPKWDAMTDAQRVALGDTIAGQNQYKVLA
-60 EHIIDAVNA
+60 SVLQNFQHAIDATN
-69 VSNNYAVSSG
+69 
-79 QLAKN
+79 
-84 LGNMSAALSVGN
+84 
-96 NSFEESLG
+96 
-104 LLTAGTEVTRNA
+104 
-116 SKVSRALVS
+116 
-125 VQSRLNQVIDESSS
+125 
-139 TGQALTDW
+139 
-147 YKKHNIAILDQQDQ
+147 
-161 LRSLYDVL
+161 
-169 TDVAKIWPELTKNEQ
+169 
-184 AYYLNQQAGA
+184 
-194 NQSQNLAA
+194 
-202 ILSNFDT
+202 
-209 AAKATATALNSA
+209 TALESA
-221 GSAMRENEAFQES
+221 GSAAKENAAYMES
-234 LEYQTNNLKA
+234 LEAKENALKA
-244 EFQDLANNVID
+244 EFEDFANRVLSKDVVKGFLEAGTSMLDFANNDVGAVITRIGLLTTGMTGLTGIVGQTVGKIAEVGLQLKNLGVGGGSFLGMLASGKVALIVGGVVLAVTALVEVIRALKSSYDAAHPSFEQANENLEKTQDEISQTTDKLKEYKDQLAKLDEVDVEDRGAAWQSERSELELNIEASQSYLDILERIRELQGQQAYAADRPIGYTAAGSIVKNQFQDETYYGAYQAAGDRSVQLSAKQANVLNEQYSDQYQALTAITLALADATDEQYRYIEAEDLAELQGKSQEEQIEIMTD
-255 KQLIS
+255 MLGKLGI
-260 ALLTLGDAFL
+260 ALNTTYESSEQAFSNMGEL
-270 KVANT
+270 ANKT
-275 GLGTFIAKV
+275 GE
-284 GLLAGTGWGLTS
+284 
-296 LAKVSKLIPTIT
+296 
-308 RQFSDFGAVL
+308 L
-318 SLVAEGSGTFGAAIS
+318 SQAQKDQAQAYVDSYDEI
-333 AAGGFASVS
+333 VK
-342 LPILLAVG
+342 VG
-350 AAIVGIYEGVKAYN
+350 AATK
-364 EYVESH
+364 
-370 KYENLVVHFEELNEQ
+370 EQ
-385 VKKTAD
+385 VTA
-391 NLEEAQKK
+391 
-399 LDALEKT
+399 
-406 PTVDRGKEWRKER
+406 
-419 EELQQTIDAYEYLLE
+419 Y
-434 LRKGEAE
+434 
-441 DAAEEAYSADVTTS
+441 
-455 VSYSGNISDKGTINI
+455 
-470 SPYSGTSV
+470 
-478 HAIKLTQEQLEAL
+478 
-491 TADYDNVKDAV
+491 
-502 RANISAFDE
+502 
-511 YIDEMSKT
+511 
-519 KIAELIESGDTIG
+519 
-532 AYKKMEDALRYIGI
+532 
-546 RFKEVT
+546 
-552 VSAEEYTAAQSRNM
+552 
-566 SVLSSEISI
+566 
-575 AVSNG
+575 
-580 EKITQLQQDEYEGYI
+580 
-595 KASQGRYEY
+595 
-604 IKGLDD
+604 
-610 ASDTQK
+610 
-616 AFAANY
+616 
-622 ETMVRNFVKYNL
+622 
-634 SNELMNATDAVTYLT
+634 
-649 NVLPGGAQAALEFAQ
+649 
-664 AYGLIGKDVTF
+664 
-675 DSLGLVELADGALAI
+675 VELAAKLNDVDIASGNAYETIALLANVLGVTPSYARDLAISMGLIEANTRPAAGALVQL
-690 KENCYQATDGL
+690 ENGTWAVADGL
-701 YCLKDGCDA
+701 NAVKTASDGVD
-710 LAGSGDEVADAMSQI
+710 DAMSNI
-725 EVATYDTSTAAAQL
+725 SVATYDTSTASAQL

-771 LQAQQEAASANY
+771 LLAQQEAASANY
-783 NKLILEI
+783 SRLILEI
-790 QEVGSAAMIT
+790 QNVGSAAMIT

-916 QKAQEKAAKE
+916 QQAQEKAAKE
-926 SQQAYESA
+926 SQEAYESA

-968 DASDDFWNS
+968 DASDKFWES
-977 KTDAIEE
+977 KTDAIED

-990 RQKQLEEKLKE
+990 RQKQIEEKLKA
-1001 LEEAKQK
+1001 LEEARQK

-1079 NSWLSQMQSDGANY
+1079 NAWLSQMQSDGANY

-1121 TVSGSGDSSG
+1121 TVSGSGGSSG

-1136 GGGDGWGLNV
+1136 DGGNGWGLNV

-1193 KKILDGLD
+1193 KKILDGID

-1211 RNQAIKGLYDEM
+1211 RNQAIKGLYDET

-1271 MLDALLSGNE
+1271 MLDAILSGNE

-1290 IADMAGGT
+1290 IADIAGGT

-1307 VRTAG
+1307 ARTAG

-1329 KIAEGIY
+1329 KVAEGIY

-1528 LDNEQDIIQDF
+1528 LDNEQDIVQDF

-1563 TEDKETRDALHEAN
+1563 TEDKEERDALHEAN
-1577 VELAKQIEQ
+1577 VELARQIEQ

-1609 NASGTHNFIPMGK
+1609 NASGTHNFTPMGK

-1635 GGINGA
+1635 GGINSA
-1641 NAGLSL
+1641 TAGLSL

-1659 RGDNIM
+1659 RGDNII

-1692 KKTNSVYYGFNISN
+1692 KKTDSVYYGFNISN
-1706 LQLPNATDAKSLVQG
+1706 LQLPNATDAKSLVHG

>member
-1 MVEAATE
+1 MVEAATN
-8 FRKNSFNDSDS
+8 FRKSGFNNADS
-19 AILAKVATTF
+19 AILAQVAAQY
-29 QNVSDEAISAGD
+29 QNIADTAVSAGD
-41 SASFIIAQ
+41 AAASITSQIRAFSEDASFATTVINAYNEVANNFSVGTNDISNAMEIASSGMATYGNSFQ
-49 MKAFGIEAGNA
+49 QVIGLVTSGTEIMQGRASQVARGLSTIAARIVKNQDALAEYGIQVEKTDGSLKSTFDVLSELKPKWDAMTDAQRVALGDTIAGQNQYKVLASVLQNFQHAIDATNTALESAGSAAKENAAYMESLEAKENALKAEFEDFANRVLSKDVVKGFLEAGTSMLDFANNDVGAAITRIGLLTTGMTGLTGIAGQTIGKIAEVGLQLKNLGVGGDSFLGMLASGKVALIVGGVVLAITALVEIIRAVKNA
-60 EHIIDAVNA
+60 YDEARPSFEDANKNLQETQTEIQNTTTELEQYKQKIQELDAIDLKDRGAGWTSERAELETNVQTAEAYLDVLKQIEQVQTGKIEDSKYITGYTGQN
-69 VSNNYAVSSG
+69 VGDYSNGYIGTGASG
-79 QLAKN
+79 QLAVTESQVKAITAEYTTQEEAV
-84 LGNMSAALSVGN
+84 MSISLALKDYITGWETFQDMSMDDVVAELSDQLAALGINVHSTVETISQ
-96 NSFEESLG
+96 SFDNMG
-104 LLTAGTEVTRNA
+104 
-116 SKVSRALVS
+116 ALA
-125 VQSRLNQVIDESSS
+125 DKAAD
-139 TGQALTDW
+139 GFD
-147 YKKHNIAILDQQDQ
+147 
-161 LRSLYDVL
+161 
-169 TDVAKIWPELTKNEQ
+169 ELTKAEQ
-184 AYYLNQQAGA
+184 DQATQYLSDYQEYVRGLIDSGNQLDAEQRREIQNYLNLSATSANFNRTQATTA
-194 NQSQNLAA
+194 
-202 ILSNFDT
+202 DT
-209 AAKATATALNSA
+209 ISFVASAFGITA
-221 GSAMRENEAFQES
+221 
-234 LEYQTNNLKA
+234 
-244 EFQDLANNVID
+244 D
-255 KQLIS
+255 
-260 ALLTLGDAFL
+260 
-270 KVANT
+270 
-275 GLGTFIAKV
+275 
-284 GLLAGTGWGLTS
+284 
-296 LAKVSKLIPTIT
+296 
-308 RQFSDFGAVL
+308 
-318 SLVAEGSGTFGAAIS
+318 S
-333 AAGGFASVS
+333 AANFAAS
-342 LPILLAVG
+342 IG
-350 AAIVGIYEGVKAYN
+350 
-364 EYVESH
+364 
-370 KYENLVVHFEELNEQ
+370 
-385 VKKTAD
+385 
-391 NLEEAQKK
+391 
-399 LDALEKT
+399 
-406 PTVDRGKEWRKER
+406 
-419 EELQQTIDAYEYLLE
+419 
-434 LRKGEAE
+434 
-441 DAAEEAYSADVTTS
+441 
-455 VSYSGNISDKGTINI
+455 
-470 SPYSGTSV
+470 
-478 HAIKLTQEQLEAL
+478 
-491 TADYDNVKDAV
+491 
-502 RANISAFDE
+502 
-511 YIDEMSKT
+511 YIDPT
-519 KIAELIESGDTIG
+519 LTGVAD
-532 AYKKMEDALRYIGI
+532 KM
-546 RFKEVT
+546 V
-552 VSAEEYTAAQSRNM
+552 Q
-566 SVLSSEISI
+566 
-575 AVSNG
+575 
-580 EKITQLQQDEYEGYI
+580 
-595 KASQGRYEY
+595 
-604 IKGLDD
+604 
-610 ASDTQK
+610 
-616 AFAANY
+616 
-622 ETMVRNFVKYNL
+622 
-634 SNELMNATDAVTYLT
+634 
-649 NVLPGGAQAALEFAQ
+649 
-664 AYGLIGKDVTF
+664 
-675 DSLGLVELADGALAI
+675 LADGAWAL
-690 KENCYQATDGL
+690 KENCEQGADGL
-701 YCLKDGCDA
+701 YYLKDGCDA
-710 LAGSGDEVADAMSQI
+710 LAGSGDGVADALSQI
-725 EVATYDTSTAAAQL
+725 EVATYDTSTATAQL

-783 NKLILEI
+783 SKLILEI
-790 QEVGSAAMIT
+790 QKVGSAAMIT

-811 GVGSAQGL
+811 GVDSAQGL
-819 VGGLASGASSDIE
+819 VGGLASGANTDIE

-839 RAFGK
+839 RSFGK
-844 SADSDIEAFNK
+844 SADANVADFNK
-855 WVSSRVSSAGKST
+855 WVSSRVSAAGQST
-868 YDKIMEDTQKRLD
+868 YDKIMEETQKRLD
-881 ELEKNFPSGGG
+881 ELEKNFPSGG

-916 QKAQEKAAKE
+916 QQAQEKAARE

-939 QAAQEAAR
+939 QATQEAAR

-968 DASDDFWNS
+968 DASDDFWDS
-977 KTDAIEE
+977 KIDAIEE

-990 RQKQLEEKLKE
+990 RQKQLEEKLKA

-1043 ERELEQLQEMKDNA
+1043 ERELEQLEEMKDNA

-1079 NSWLSQMQSDGANY
+1079 NNWLSQMQSDGANY

-1121 TVSGSGDSSG
+1121 TVSGSGGSSG

-1193 KKILDGLD
+1193 KKILDGID

-1271 MLDALLSGNE
+1271 MLDAILSGNE

-1290 IADMAGGT
+1290 IADIAGGT

-1307 VRTAG
+1307 ARTAG

-1329 KIAEGIY
+1329 KVAEGIY

-1563 TEDKETRDALHEAN
+1563 TEDKEERDALHEAN
-1577 VELAKQIEQ
+1577 VELARQIEQ

-1591 VQMKY
+1591 AQMKY

-1641 NAGLSL
+1641 TAGLSL

-1659 RGDNIM
+1659 RGDNII

-1680 PSSMLGAIGNSG
+1680 PSSMLGAIGNSE
-1692 KKTNSVYYGFNISN
+1692 KKTDSVYYGFNISN
-1706 LQLPNATDAKSLVQG
+1706 LQLPNATDAKSLVHG